1 MKKLSSLLVLIFLFS
16 VSGAFAQDSQGSQE
30 MNRLLSKN
38 LKYPAEL
45 RQSNTQGIVVVSI
58 QIDQKGYISDFGH
71 LSGNAGFEDE
81 INRTMSILKENWKP
95 SFLEGK
101 SFDEEYLM
109 SFDFRISKS
118 GEFSPKKVASTTV
131 SSAQTDALEAV
142 NLALVESPFSPKL
155 YSNRA
160 ELLEEKGQQL
170 LAEMDLNQARFLKS
184 KMLTEVVIVG
194 YVAEGAKSL

>member
-38 LKYPAEL
+38 LKYPGEL
-45 RQSNTQGIVVVSI
+45 RTQEVSGPVVISI
-58 QIDQKGYISDFGH
+58 KVDQNGDMASYEY
-71 LSGNAGFEDE
+71 LSGNVGFEDE
-81 INRTMSILKENWKP
+81 INRTMSIMKEKWDP

-101 SFDEEYLM
+101 SFDQEYLM
-109 SFDFRISKS
+109 SFEFRLSK
-118 GEFSPKKVASTTV
+118 GGQFPPNPFI
-131 SSAQTDALEAV
+131 SSAANSKPIDPLEAV
-142 NLALVESPFSPKL
+142 NLALDENPYSSKL

-160 ELLEEKGQQL
+160 EILKEDGKQFLS
-170 LAEMDLNQARFLKS
+170 EMDQSKARFLKS

-194 YVAEGAKSL
+194 YVATGPKKL

>member
-1 MKKLSSLLVLIFLFS
+1 MKKLSSLSVLIFLFS
-16 VSGAFAQDSQGSQE
+16 VSGVFAQDSQGSQE
-30 MNRLLSKN
+30 MNRLLSNN
-38 LKYPAEL
+38 LKYPGEL
-45 RQSNTQGIVVVSI
+45 RTHEVSGPVMI
-58 QIDQKGYISDFGH
+58 SIKVDQKGDMTSYKF

-81 INRTMSILKENWKP
+81 IKRTMSIVKEKWDA

-109 SFDFRISKS
+109 SFDFKLSKGGQFPPNPFISTAANSK
-118 GEFSPKKVASTTV
+118 PV
-131 SSAQTDALEAV
+131 DPLEAL
-142 NLALVESPFSPKL
+142 NLAIDENPYSPKL

-160 ELLEEKGQQL
+160 EILKEDGRQFLS
-170 LAEMDLNQARFLKS
+170 EMDLNQARFLKN